1 MKTRKEIEDLI
12 KEKSRQILVLK
23 MEIDHLK
30 IEAYQLCDDEQ
41 QYIEEDIEVVVKKRP
56 LTKKTVRQG
65 TIYWMENLIDEGTN
79 QLYPIQ
85 RSRIVRKD
93 GLWLL

>member
-12 KEKSRQILVLK
+12 KEKESAILVLK

-41 QYIEEDIEVVVKKRP
+41 QYIEEDIEVVIKKRP

-65 TIYWMENLIDEGTN
+65 TIYWTENLIDMGTR
-79 QLYPIQ
+79 QPYPIQ

-93 GLWLL
+93 GTWLL